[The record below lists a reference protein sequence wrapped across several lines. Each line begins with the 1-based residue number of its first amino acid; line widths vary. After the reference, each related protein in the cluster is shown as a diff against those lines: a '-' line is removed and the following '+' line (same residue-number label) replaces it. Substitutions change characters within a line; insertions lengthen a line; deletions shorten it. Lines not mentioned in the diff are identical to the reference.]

1 MDVTAA
7 IPNATLLLIDDDL
20 VTLETFAYILRT
32 DGYRVLTAATPET
45 GMAEVE
51 RSRPAALLLDL
62 HLPVTDGLKFLRQL
76 RASPRHSGLRVAII
90 TGDYF
95 IDEGVADELQ
105 SLGAHIHFK
114 PLWEDD
120 LLRVAHGLLDSGRD
134 AAPL

>member
-1 MDVTAA
+1 MDVTPAV
-7 IPNATLLLIDDDL
+7 PKATLLLLDDDL
-20 VTLETFAYILRT
+20 VTLETFAFILRA
-32 DGYRVLTAATPET
+32 DGYRVLTAQTSET

-62 HLPVTDGLKFLRQL
+62 HFPVTDGLKFLRQL
-76 RASPRHSGLRVAII
+76 RASPRHSGVRVAII

-95 IDEGVADELQ
+95 VDEGVAHELQ
-105 SLGAHIHFK
+105 SLGAHIYFK

-120 LLRVAHGLLDSGRD
+120 LLRVAHGLLDGGRD